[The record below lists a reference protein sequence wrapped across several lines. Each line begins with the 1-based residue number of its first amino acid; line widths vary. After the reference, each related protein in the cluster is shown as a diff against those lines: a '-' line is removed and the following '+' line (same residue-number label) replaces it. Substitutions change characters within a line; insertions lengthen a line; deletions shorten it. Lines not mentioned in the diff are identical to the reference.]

1 MTTRNVMINSEA
13 FSEDISNFET
23 HVNNIVE
30 YFEKISRTM
39 SNIDGKND
47 LWKSN
52 TAVLMHDD
60 YQELEKRFEKINVEL
75 LAFVIFLK
83 DTLSNYE
90 IEESNI
96 DKAID
101 ENSSILDVNE

>member
-13 FSEDISNFET
+13 FSDDITKFET

-96 DKAID
+96 DKAVD